1 MFTGQMT
8 CADKVE
14 MAGSGQHSDLFL
26 SSAHAMQREESVG
39 LRSLLQNGKGGSNLL
54 SIVWEMGI

>member
-1 MFTGQMT
+1 MT

-14 MAGSGQHSDLFL
+14 MAGFGQHSGLFL
-26 SSAHAMQREESVG
+26 SSAHAMQHEESVG
-39 LRSLLQNGKGGSNLL
+39 LRSLLQNGKGRSNLL